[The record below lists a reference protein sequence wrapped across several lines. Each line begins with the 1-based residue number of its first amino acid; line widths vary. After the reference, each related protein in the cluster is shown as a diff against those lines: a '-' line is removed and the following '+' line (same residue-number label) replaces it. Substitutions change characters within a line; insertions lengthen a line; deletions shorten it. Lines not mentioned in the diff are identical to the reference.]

1 MSINDEITSL
11 ENMARQK
18 ISEIHTA
25 MPGKIISFDPST
37 CTATVKPTLMY
48 YTADD
53 DILEYPLI
61 TGVPVFMPRAGSA
74 QITYPVK
81 ADDSCLIVF
90 SERSIDEWIGKGSTD
105 NHDPRQYDLTDGF
118 AFVGMFPAQSI
129 DPNNVEL
136 INGGT
141 KVSVTPD
148 NNVNITG
155 NVNIIGNVTVQGA
168 VTASGDV
175 LGSGISLIAHTHTAP
190 HGETSPSH

>member
-1 MSINDEITSL
+1 MSINDEITSI

-25 MPGKIISFDPST
+25 MPGKIISFDAST

-53 DILEYPLI
+53 DILEFPLI

-81 ADDSCLIVF
+81 AGDSCLIVF
-90 SERSIDEWIGKGSTD
+90 SERSIDEWLGKGSTD

-118 AFVGMFPAQSI
+118 AFVGMFPTQSI

-141 KVSVTPD
+141 KVSVTPS
-148 NNVNITG
+148 N
-155 NVNIIGNVTVQGA
+155 NVNIIGNVNVQGT
-168 VTASGDV
+168 VTVSGDV
-175 LGSGISLIAHTHTAP
+175 IGGGISLIGHTHSYH

>member
-1 MSINDEITSL
+1 MSINDEITSI
-11 ENMARQK
+11 ENMAKQK

-25 MPGKIISFDPST
+25 MPGKIISFDAST

-90 SERSIDEWIGKGSTD
+90 SERSIDEWLGKGSTD

-118 AFVGMFPAQSI
+118 AFVGMFPTQSI
-129 DPNNVEL
+129 NQDNVEL

-141 KVSVTPD
+141 KVSVTPS
-148 NNVNITG
+148 NT
-155 NVNIIGNVTVQGA
+155 VNIIGNVNVQGT
-168 VTASGDV
+168 VTVSGDV
-175 LGSGISLIAHTHTAP
+175 IGGGISLIGHTHSYH
-190 HGETSPSH
+190 HGSTSPSQ